1 MRRGGVWCRGVCLL
15 PDTTTLSR
23 RPRLSEGSGGD
34 DGGVAGQSVLLA
46 TLYYG
51 GLLGLLAALVAWL
64 VLPAAVC
71 AQAASSAVLAPGPA
85 SAMDA
90 NGAAPAF
97 GA

>member
-1 MRRGGVWCRGVCLL
+1 MSWRVPPPGHDHLV
-15 PDTTTLSR
+15 PAASASR
-23 RPRLSEGSGGD
+23 WLSEGLGGD